1 MTALSRDQEGRST
14 ITAILRSCWDW
25 VTGGSASELRCC
37 GETEIERIAKD
48 LQMSPAELRAVA
60 RQGPHAADL
69 LLRRMA
75 ALDLDPAEVAEAGP
89 QTFRDLQ
96 RTCSM
101 CESKRRCARDLA
113 HDSVADPAWK
123 DYCPNAETLSA
134 LNVMPW
140 ASRREW

>member
-1 MTALSRDQEGRST
+1 MSALSREQEGRST
-14 ITAILRSCWDW
+14 IKAILQSCWDW
-25 VTGGSASELRCC
+25 VTGESASELSCC

-48 LQMSPAELRAVA
+48 LRMSPADLRALA
-60 RQGPHAADL
+60 KQGPHAADL

-75 ALDLDPAEVAEAGP
+75 ALDLDPVEVSEAGP

-96 RTCSM
+96 RTCAL

-113 HDSVADPAWK
+113 RDSIDPAWK